1 MSFSNP
7 AAAPPGLVA
16 RVQGLI
22 TQPAAEWDRIEAE
35 PATVGGL
42 YTGYAVILAAIPP
55 VAQLIHAVVFG
66 YGAFGVSIHPSIVGS
81 VVQAVFSY
89 GLSLAV
95 LYLIALVIDGLA
107 GNFGGQK
114 NLIQAFKVTV
124 YSYTASWVAGAF
136 LALPW
141 LGIVAL
147 LGGLYSLYTLYLGLP
162 KLMKAPQDQAL
173 GYTAVSVLVAIVLY
187 VVAVAVVGMV
197 AAPFALMG
205 GLAHHND
212 QVSGTLHLPGGT
224 SVDMGQLS
232 QATKQAQIAAS
243 QIQAQQN
250 GQTPPA
256 GAIKAVAPDALKALL
271 PDSVAGFA
279 RTEISAE
286 GEAAGGLSGSQAS
299 ATYTKGDSHIT
310 LNVSDLAAAGAMAAL
325 SAINVQSSRETATGY
340 EKIGKVDGRMTTED
354 YDRSSK
360 HGKYSVVVAGRF
372 VIEAQGDQV
381 SMDDLKGAVSS
392 VGPGRLEAMAH

>member
-1 MSFSNP
+1 
-7 AAAPPGLVA
+7 
-16 RVQGLI
+16 
-22 TQPAAEWDRIEAE
+22 
-35 PATVGGL
+35 
-42 YTGYAVILAAIPP
+42 
-55 VAQLIHAVVFG
+55 
-66 YGAFGVSIHPSIVGS
+66 
-81 VVQAVFSY
+81 
-89 GLSLAV
+89 
-95 LYLIALVIDGLA
+95 
-107 GNFGGQK
+107 
-114 NLIQAFKVTV
+114 
-124 YSYTASWVAGAF
+124 
-136 LALPW
+136 
-141 LGIVAL
+141 
-147 LGGLYSLYTLYLGLP
+147 
-162 KLMKAPQDQAL
+162 
-173 GYTAVSVLVAIVLY
+173 
-187 VVAVAVVGMV
+187 
-197 AAPFALMG
+197 
-205 GLAHHND
+205 
-212 QVSGTLHLPGGT
+212 
-224 SVDMGQLS
+224 MGQLS